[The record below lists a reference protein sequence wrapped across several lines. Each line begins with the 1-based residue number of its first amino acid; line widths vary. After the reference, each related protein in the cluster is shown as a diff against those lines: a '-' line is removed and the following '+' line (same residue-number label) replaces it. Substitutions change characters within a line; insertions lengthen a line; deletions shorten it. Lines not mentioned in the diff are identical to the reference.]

1 MELLTPNNSY
11 PVVIFLFLIGFSFL
25 TSIFIVRHKKN
36 RVNYFLSI
44 STLLFLIFYF
54 PIFEYWS
61 IWTELSFWPQDF
73 YPQYGGGSPLYTNDY
88 QNYTLSFRILS
99 TVSQYLLFLS
109 IFLFI
114 HKINDL
120 FNITQTKKKLIQW
133 IPLINI
139 LNIGQKLFKYFK
151 GNILIQIVLGLWTIF
166 SILWI
171 FYRFF
176 AGPLSLIGIDS
187 LSFIDQIL
195 FGDQYKEAIE
205 THTMKYPIDMS
216 YTMVT
221 DLLNIIT
228 PFFTFV
234 SGLLTYIIIIRIKKT
249 SANKV

>member
-1 MELLTPNNSY
+1 MELLTHNNPY
-11 PVVIFLFLIGFSFL
+11 PVVKFLLFIGFSFL
-25 TSIFIVRHKKN
+25 TSIFIIKHKSNKM
-36 RVNYFLSI
+36 NYFLSI

-73 YPQYGGGSPLYTNDY
+73 YPQYGGGSSLNANDY
-88 QNYTLSFRILS
+88 PNYIWIFGILS
-99 TVSQYLLFLS
+99 TISQYLLFLS

-133 IPLINI
+133 IPLVNI
-139 LNIGQKLFKYFK
+139 LSIGQKLLKYFK
-151 GNILIQIVLGLWTIF
+151 ESILSQIILGVWTIF
-166 SILWI
+166 SILWV

-187 LSFIDQIL
+187 LSFIDQVL
-195 FGDQYKEAIE
+195 FGDQYKNAIE
-205 THTMKYPIDMS
+205 TQTMQYPIDMS
-216 YTMVT
+216 YTMVS

-228 PFFTFV
+228 PLFTFV
-234 SGLLTYIIIIRIKKT
+234 SGFLTYIIINQIKK
-249 SANKV
+249 NECLQR